1 MKKNKLI
8 LMVMIAIVFCLTL
21 DVKAIDITTDSTKR
35 GTVDKNSYL
44 VTNTGTLAVTNLP
57 DPVTV
62 RTEGKDLIAVKIIDV
77 FIIVFLMKLH
87 TNLQVIFKS
96 F

>member
-44 VTNTGTLAVTNLP
+44 VTNTGTITVTNLP
-57 DPVTV
+57 QPFQIFKKGT
-62 RTEGKDLIAVKIIDV
+62 DLIAVKIIDV
-77 FIIVFLMKLH
+77 FYNGDSNEVTYEF
-87 TNLQVIFKS
+87 TSDFQ
-96 F
+96 